1 MATKNLSR
9 TVIEGGRA
17 GDNRWDRRRSN
28 KQVRV
33 AASAVLAQLR
43 HEMMRDGVVLPRRK
57 PVRKCFRDKLG
68 PARRWL
74 ARQVGRPWNAV
85 RSEVFTRFDTRS
97 TPGRHIVFDH
107 LLPWVEHGD
116 RCFMM
121 WAEFAVDRH
130 GILRRVTHPTCAV
143 SDDWRRVLPDDGRD
157 LERWL
162 DGRLVAERG
171 GALFWF
177 VATPFGAFRQHAS
190 LTESDGAVWR
200 ALPKWFRDER
210 SPRI

>member
-17 GDNRWDRRRSN
+17 GDNRWERRRSN

-33 AASAVLAQLR
+33 EASAVLAQLR
-43 HEMMRDGVVLPRRK
+43 HESARDGVVLPRRK

-116 RCFMM
+116 RCLMM

-130 GILRRVTHPTCAV
+130 GILRRVTHPTRVV
-143 SDDWRRVLPDDGRD
+143 SNDWRRVLPDDGRD
-157 LERWL
+157 IERWL
-162 DGRLVAERG
+162 DGRLIAERG

-177 VATPFGAFRQHAS
+177 VATPFGAFRQHAR
-190 LTESDGAVWR
+190 LTESEGAVWR